1 MSINEKLLTSKRR
14 ELFMSL
20 LYRSTRDLNANTI
33 PASEAILKGLSA
45 DGGLYVPTSIPKID
59 FDLSELPDFSYK
71 ELAFRILRLFYTDFS
86 ENELRKCIEN
96 AYGDSFD
103 TKLIAPLSFHDGN
116 GYLELFHGP
125 TIAFKDIALQLLPH
139 LMTTAA
145 KKNHLQNDIV
155 ILTATSGDTGKA
167 AMEGFADV
175 DGTKIIVFYPKDGVS
190 FIQEQQMLTQKGK
203 NTFVFA
209 VDGNFDVAQTN
220 VKKLLNNDKLSK
232 ELAANNYQFSSANS
246 INIGRLFPQVV
257 YYFYAYAQMV
267 KQKKVTLG
275 SAINFSVPTGN
286 FGDILAGYY
295 AKKMGLPIN
304 KLLCASNKNNVL
316 TEFFNEGVYDKN
328 RPFYVTSSPSM
339 DILVSSNLER
349 LLFYINDEN
358 VQATIELME
367 QLNKTG
373 KYTISS
379 EIKNSLSDFFAAFA
393 DEDQT
398 ANEIS
403 RIYQLDGSV
412 IDPHTAVASYVAKL
426 YKENHSD
433 STTPVVIVSTA
444 SPYKFPQSVLV
455 GLHDPAAFEPGFA
468 ALKALKSKSSIS
480 FPNAIEQLLNNQRAR
495 TKKVISSSDMK
506 KAVKGILFKK

>member
-1 MSINEKLLTSKRR
+1 
-14 ELFMSL
+14 MSL
-20 LYRSTRDLNANTI
+20 QYRSTRDLKANTI
-33 PASEAILKGLSA
+33 SASEAILKGLSA

-59 FDLSELPDFSYK
+59 FDLSELPGFSYK
-71 ELAFRILRLFYTDFS
+71 ELAFRILKLFYTDFS
-86 ENELRKCIEN
+86 ENELRKCIEHT
-96 AYGDSFD
+96 YGDTFD
-103 TKLIAPLSFHDGN
+103 TNLIAPLSFHGET

-145 KKNHLQNDIV
+145 QKNHLQNKIV

-203 NTFVFA
+203 NTFIFA

-220 VKKLLNNDKLSK
+220 VKKLLNNEELSR
-232 ELAANNYQFSSANS
+232 ELADNNYQFSSANS

-267 KQKKVTLG
+267 KQQKITLG

-316 TEFFNEGVYDKN
+316 TEFFNEGVYDRN

-349 LLFYINDEN
+349 LLFYINNED
-358 VQATIELME
+358 VQATTELMA
-367 QLNKTG
+367 QLNEHG

-398 ANEIS
+398 ASEIS
-403 RIYQLDGSV
+403 RIYKLDGSV
-412 IDPHTAVASYVAKL
+412 IDPHTAVASYVAKI
-426 YKENHSD
+426 YEERHSD
-433 STTPVVIVSTA
+433 STIPTVVISTA
-444 SPYKFPQSVLV
+444 SPYKFPQSVLI
-455 GLHDPAAFEPGFA
+455 GLHDPAAFESGFIA
-468 ALKALKSKSSIS
+468 LQALKKKSNLA
-480 FPNAIEQLLNNQRAR
+480 FPKAIEQLLSKQGSRA
-495 TKKVISSSDMK
+495 KKIISSSDMK